1 MIRTYTSKAL
11 EAFATEGD
19 GSKLP
24 VQNHARVRRILFA
37 LEAATKPADMHLP
50 GYRFHGLSTK
60 PKRSAVD
67 ATANY
72 RVTWAWDDG
81 DATAVATADYTP
93 EARRAGHERLRT
105 RRPRRPP
112 HHSPTTTNP

>member
-37 LEAATKPADMHLP
+37 LEAATKPEDMHLP

-60 PKRSAVD
+60 PKRYAVRSEER
-67 ATANY
+67 
-72 RVTWAWDDG
+72 RVGNECVSQCRSRWG
-81 DATAVATADYTP
+81 SYSKQQKKLS
-93 EARRAGHERLRT
+93 H
-105 RRPRRPP
+105 
-112 HHSPTTTNP
+112 N